1 VGVRQIDIVTPPEI
15 FNDTIE
21 KYGKTTSFFT
31 PPPPCNTKEIKMTHR
46 KPKELSEFT
55 KRTDPKWLQAVEL
68 VAMGQHTLE
77 EIYTTVGVSRDTLY
91 RWKREPDFVQDVKD
105 KMVVIFEDLIP
116 KAIATVEE
124 LLDSTNQK
132 VRLEA
137 AKLILD
143 KTFPNLSEVNE
154 RSLQAVKVDVHY
166 E

>member
-1 VGVRQIDIVTPPEI
+1 
-15 FNDTIE
+15 
-21 KYGKTTSFFT
+21 
-31 PPPPCNTKEIKMTHR
+31 
-46 KPKELSEFT
+46 
-55 KRTDPKWLQAVEL
+55 
-68 VAMGQHTLE
+68 LE